1 MKGEKWIPRI
11 VVGLI
16 FVIAWVLIL
25 AATVKENYKLGQ
37 IDALNGIIKYELI
50 RQDDNTTQWEKIK

>member
-16 FVIAWVLIL
+16 FFIAWVLIL
-25 AATVKENYKLGQ
+25 ATFKENYKLGQ